1 MQRTAKQIHNIILQ
15 AEKILLVAHQN
26 PDGDALGSLSSLSH
40 YLNHLGKNHRS
51 FCATAVS
58 PKLQS
63 LPHLVKTSAD
73 NNVWQECPDVIIVF
87 DSGDLKYAGIADCIK
102 NLTHRFTIIN
112 IDHHATNPRYGHYN
126 LVIPQASSTA
136 EVLYFFF
143 KANGIVINKNMA
155 IALLTG
161 LITDTENFT
170 NPGTTIN
177 SLKIASELIHR
188 GANFN
193 QIRSWF
199 IKDKTIPALKLWGA
213 VLSRLRKHEELDIIY
228 TCITQAD
235 LKEYDVS
242 DMENEGI
249 ANFLNNM
256 NEGRAALILK
266 ENLDNKVKG
275 SFRTTRNGVDVSAW
289 AKQLGG
295 GGHQKAAGFT
305 VNGGIDEVLER
316 VWKILQSAGKWGKIN
331 NTNIRM
337 GTNNTNVY

>member
-1 MQRTAKQIHNIILQ
+1 MTGLLNMQRTAKQIHNTILQ

-40 YLNHLGKNHRS
+40 YLNYLGKKHHS
-51 FCATAVS
+51 FCATSVS

-73 NNVWQECPDVIIVF
+73 KNIWQENHDVIIVL
-87 DSGDLKYAGIADCIK
+87 DSGDLKYAGIADCVK

-112 IDHHATNPRYGHYN
+112 IDHHTTNPHYGHYN
-126 LVIPQASSTA
+126 LVIPRASSTT

-143 KANGIVINKNMA
+143 KTNGIVINKNMA

-170 NPGTTIN
+170 NPGTTVN

-213 VLSRLRKHEELDIIY
+213 ALSRLNKHEELDITY
-228 TCITQAD
+228 TYITQAD
-235 LKEYDVS
+235 LTEHGVDDTES
-242 DMENEGI
+242 EGI
-249 ANFLNNM
+249 VNFLNNM
-256 NEGRAALILK
+256 NEGRAVLVLK
-266 ENLDNKVKG
+266 ENRDNKTKG
-275 SFRTTRNGVDVSAW
+275 SFRTTSNDVDVSAW

-295 GGHQKAAGFT
+295 GGHRKAAGFT
-305 VNGGIDEVLER
+305 VAGGIDEVLER
-316 VWKILQSAGKWGKIN
+316 VWKILQSTGK
-331 NTNIRM
+331 
-337 GTNNTNVY
+337 